1 MAKHS
6 AFIHEPD
13 PEFPGW
19 HTWQLNEGSRF
30 NSQGL
35 GRMLVRDEGERGAR
49 LRLLEVGMQHSNVL
63 DAIHGGVILALIDVG
78 MFAAMYTVLGADAA
92 GSVTLD
98 LQNQFIG
105 AGRIGEPLDVV
116 SEIMKETRRLVFVRG
131 TAMQGDHLVA
141 SFMGTLRKPSTP
153 LPSTPPPSTPLPSEP
168 R

>member
-1 MAKHS
+1 MAQDV

-19 HTWQLNEGSRF
+19 HTWKLNEGSRF

-35 GRMLVRDEGERGAR
+35 GRMLVRREGDRSAR
-49 LRLLEVGMQHSNVL
+49 LRLVEAGKQHSNVL
-63 DAIHGGVILALIDVG
+63 DAVHGGVTLALIDVG
-78 MFAAMYTVLGADAA
+78 MFAAMFTVIGADAVGA
-92 GSVTLD
+92 VTLD

-105 AGRIGEPLDVV
+105 AGRIGQPLDVV

-131 TAMQGDHLVA
+131 TVEQDDHLVA
-141 SFMGTLRKPSTP
+141 SFMGTLRKPS
-153 LPSTPPPSTPLPSEP
+153 LP